1 MEGIKQSWWH
11 RLASIGKFLFWLVL
25 LYMVIQQSG
34 TLPHLAGTLPLSR
47 AVPPDP
53 QGKPSLLYCPVLPS
67 DPFAS
72 WATQPSRLSLPAG
85 FTEPPTQL
93 WDIRSAPDDKVG
105 TPILSGGH
113 SFGREGALSPGT
125 P

>member
-1 MEGIKQSWWH
+1 MKG
-11 RLASIGKFLFWLVL
+11 V
-25 LYMVIQQSG
+25 
-34 TLPHLAGTLPLSR
+34 R

-53 QGKPSLLYCPVLPS
+53 HGKPSSPHCPVLPS

-72 WATQPSRLSLPAG
+72 WAAQPSCLCLPPG
-85 FTEPPTQL
+85 FTKPPTQL
-93 WDIRSAPDDKVG
+93 RDIRSAPDDKVG

-113 SFGREGALSPGT
+113 SFGREGAPSPGT